1 MSKHSETVTLGYAAF
16 SASHDA
22 EFGLSKNKQIVTQ
35 ARIVPLRIR
44 SVVTTTNVIPTD
56 VSLDGA
62 SVAGITTS
70 AQSNGAGVPLK
81 PQDTDGFKFELR
93 PVRALGVIQVDGAL
107 SLVALDSL
115 NSALPKN
122 ATLVGVLSVQ
132 SVARLS
138 CFDSETN
145 EEFDL
150 GFVVGQTQPAA
161 EYLSRINQANYPEF
175 EEFMSWAAVA
185 SLRRAQ
191 FISAQDEKSAL
202 DEIKFTAS
210 GNQVRDPYP
219 ERPKVT
225 VEEPEQDIL
234 IEFSDVDLF
243 NRAKEFGYLN
253 YRTGAGGYFI
263 KRTAE
268 ALMALRKARTALK
281 AEGVTVP
288 GDEQE

>member
-44 SVVTTTNVIPTD
+44 GVVTTTNVIPTD
-56 VSLDGA
+56 VSLGGDT
-62 SVAGITTS
+62 VAGITTS

-107 SLVALDSL
+107 SLVVLDSL

-132 SVARLS
+132 GVARLS

-161 EYLSRINQANYPEF
+161 EFVSRVNQAGYPEF
-175 EEFMSWAAVA
+175 KEFSSWAGVA

-191 FISAQDEKSAL
+191 FISAQDEKSPL

-219 ERPKVT
+219 QRPEVT
-225 VEEPEQDIL
+225 VEEPENDIL
-234 IEFSDVDLF
+234 VEFRDVDLF

-263 KRTAE
+263 ERTSE

-288 GDEQE
+288 DDEE